1 MRPPHKL
8 AEIIKAGRHEYSINY
23 IKKYNRDCW
32 KYKSDRIMKIRV
44 GRKYKSDR
52 LMTIKAFSFRDIFSR
67 PRQSYHDQYSE
78 GYLCGEDMYTERK
91 DWVLNKLF
99 QHDFEITEERMKRIN
114 YAIGIKDYQEFYG
127 NFTNEE
133 LACLGW

>member
-8 AEIIKAGRHEYSINY
+8 AEIIKAGRYKYSINY
-23 IKKYNRDCW
+23 IIKYNRECFI
-32 KYKSDRIMKIRV
+32 YN
-44 GRKYKSDR
+44 R

-67 PRQSYHDQYSE
+67 PRKLFHHDQYSE